1 MNISFIG
8 AGNVASSLGTL
19 FSKAGHTVKYGTQ
32 NPKDNQLSVADAI
45 SFGEVI
51 CFAIPFSAMNE
62 VLSANKENLKGKI
75 VVDITN
81 AINIADWSPLFLG
94 EDSGGEQ
101 TARLLP
107 DSKVVKAFNTI
118 FADVMKEEK
127 QLFDGQK
134 LTAFIASDDN
144 EAATTIKKLA
154 DEAGFNGLVVGGI
167 RNARHLEAIAHLN
180 IAIALGGGGTD
191 AGFTYFQRKA

>member
-8 AGNVASSLGTL
+8 AGNVASSLGNL
-19 FSKAGHTVKYGTQ
+19 FTNAGHTVKYGTQ
-32 NPKDNQLSVADAI
+32 NPNDNQLSVADAI
-45 SFGEVI
+45 SFGEVV
-51 CFAIPFSAMNE
+51 CFAIPFSALNE

-107 DSKVVKAFNTI
+107 ESKVVKAFNTI
-118 FADVMKEEK
+118 FADVMKVEK
-127 QLFDGQK
+127 QLFEGQK

-144 EAATTIKKLA
+144 DAATTIKKLA
-154 DEAGFNGLVVGGI
+154 DEIGFAGLIVGGI
-167 RNARHLEAIAHLN
+167 KNARHLEAMAHLN

-191 AGFTYFQRKA
+191 AGFRYFQRKV